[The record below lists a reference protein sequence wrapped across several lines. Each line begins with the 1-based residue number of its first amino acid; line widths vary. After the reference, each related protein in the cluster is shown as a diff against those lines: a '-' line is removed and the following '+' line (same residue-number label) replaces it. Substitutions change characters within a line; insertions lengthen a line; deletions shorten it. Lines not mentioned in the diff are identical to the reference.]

1 MRTLIIKHLIRG
13 IFFILTVLL
22 LSACT
27 GKNDFV
33 LETVSQE
40 SGSDK
45 MPGAEGDS
53 GTEEAPDVV
62 SEDSRHAGSISE
74 ENRPAEETA
83 AENSIGNM
91 AAETILPDIYVHICG
106 AVRKPG
112 VYVLETGSR
121 VYEGIEAAGG
131 FSEDA
136 CEDFINQAG
145 VLTDGQRLVV
155 PTAEEA
161 EAMKADGSYQ
171 EILQPE
177 LSENGVGNGSGP
189 GTGAVGIPGTGADDS
204 RGLVNINTATE
215 SELCA
220 ISGIGAGKA
229 AAIVKYRR
237 ENGAFASI
245 EDIMK
250 VSGIKQGTYEK
261 IKDKITVNQ

>member
-1 MRTLIIKHLIRG
+1 M
-13 IFFILTVLL
+13 
-22 LSACT
+22 
-27 GKNDFV
+27 
-33 LETVSQE
+33 
-40 SGSDK
+40 
-45 MPGAEGDS
+45 
-53 GTEEAPDVV
+53 
-62 SEDSRHAGSISE
+62 
-74 ENRPAEETA
+74 
-83 AENSIGNM
+83 
-91 AAETILPDIYVHICG
+91 PDIYVHICG

-171 EILQPE
+171 EIWQPE

-204 RGLVNINTATE
+204 GGLVNINTATE